1 VRSRV
6 EQLAVEWYSWLPF
19 FRNGSDEKRKKMGTT
34 YTDLCAYT
42 IRHSR
47 ALEEFNRSAGPH
59 TIPTKQKAWTTI
71 AHLVAE
77 GRDEGKVVPVLFSP
91 AEGTLN
97 VVACADLVS
106 VETGRH
112 NAFEFTNLK
121 FLDPPLLK
129 TRLKLRDGRGLSS
142 DFIRDYAICRTPTD
156 LAGRMKADG
165 AWHANDEAADIDA
178 ILKDPKIKDE
188 TTRKI
193 LVEARLGQG
202 RFRSDL
208 IERWSGACAVTQ
220 CALLD
225 ILRASHIKPWKISN
239 NEERLDP
246 ANGILLSANLDALFD
261 AGLVTFEDSGHML
274 VSELISATERK
285 RLGLPRD
292 LVRAPYRDEKGY
304 LAEHRRSKF
313 QP

>member
-1 VRSRV
+1 
-6 EQLAVEWYSWLPF
+6 
-19 FRNGSDEKRKKMGTT
+19 MGTR

-42 IRHSR
+42 IRHSL
-47 ALEEFNRSAGPH
+47 ALEDFSRSAGPR
-59 TIPTKQKAWTTI
+59 TVSTKQKAWTTI
-71 AHLVAE
+71 AQLVAE
-77 GRDEGKVVPVLFSP
+77 GRDEAKVVPVLFST

-97 VVACADLVS
+97 VVACADLLS
-106 VETGRH
+106 VERGRH
-112 NAFEFTNLK
+112 NAFKFTNFK

-129 TRLKLRDGRGLSS
+129 TQLRLRDGRGLSPEY
-142 DFIRDYAICRTPTD
+142 IRDYAICRTPAD
-156 LAGRMKADG
+156 LSERLKADG
-165 AWHANDEAADIDA
+165 RWHDNDEAADIDA

-188 TTRKI
+188 TTRKV

-208 IERWSGACAVTQ
+208 IERWSGACAVTR
-220 CALLD
+220 CAVLD

-261 AGLVTFEDSGHML
+261 AGLVTFEDSGRM
-274 VSELISATERK
+274 LISKLISTTERK

-292 LVRAPYRDEKGY
+292 LVRVPDRNEKGY

>member
-1 VRSRV
+1 
-6 EQLAVEWYSWLPF
+6 
-19 FRNGSDEKRKKMGTT
+19 MGTT

-59 TIPTKQKAWTTI
+59 PIPTKQKAWTTV
-71 AHLVAE
+71 ARLVAE
-77 GRDEGKVVPVLFSP
+77 ARGKGKVVPVLFST

-112 NAFEFTNLK
+112 NAFQFTNFK
-121 FLDPPLLK
+121 FLDPPILK
-129 TRLKLRDGRGLSS
+129 THLKLRDGRGLSP
-142 DFIRDYAICRTPTD
+142 DFIRDYAICRTPAD
-156 LAGRMKADG
+156 LAGRLKADG
-165 AWHANDEAADIDA
+165 PWHANDEAADIDA

-208 IERWSGACAVTQ
+208 IERWTGACAVTR
-220 CALLD
+220 CAVLD
-225 ILRASHIKPWKISN
+225 ILRASHIKPWKSSN

-246 ANGILLSANLDALFD
+246 ANGLLLSANFDALFD
-261 AGLVTFEDSGHML
+261 AGLVTFDDSGHML
-274 VSELISATERK
+274 VSKLISTSERK
-285 RLGLPRD
+285 RPDYPRS
-292 LVRAPYRDEKGY
+292 RAG
-304 LAEHRRSKF
+304 ARSG
-313 QP
+313 